1 MKRCKHIQKKL
12 THYIEQ
18 ELDQFEKDQVE
29 SHLQNCGKCRQELA
43 GLTKL
48 SAKLTPESYDLP
60 ATYSSELIVKL
71 NDRLGQ
77 PKILQRRLVPS
88 ISLIFA
94 GLLVALT
101 VIFFNGKTENIFT
114 QDYLLY
120 QTYGGEH
127 LLYDINSVELDTELD
142 VSVMPDNYFTLSR
155 EYLLETAK
163 NYKSENIDE
172 VFADLD
178 DETFKQIIKN
188 IESTE
193 L

>member
-1 MKRCKHIQKKL
+1 MKRCNHIQKKL
-12 THYIEQ
+12 MLYIEQ
-18 ELDQFEKDQVE
+18 ALDESEKKEVE
-29 SHLQNCGKCRQELA
+29 SHLQSCGRCRQELA

-48 SAKLTPESYDLP
+48 SAKLTPESYELP
-60 ATYSSELIVKL
+60 ATYSSELIVNL
-71 NDRLGQ
+71 NDRLAQ
-77 PKILQRRLVPS
+77 PKISPRRLVPS
-88 ISLIFA
+88 ISLIFT
-94 GLLVALT
+94 GLLVVLS
-101 VIFFNGKTENIFT
+101 VIFFSGKTENVFT

-127 LLYDINSVELDTELD
+127 LLYDINSVASDTELD

-155 EYLLETAK
+155 EYLLENTK
-163 NYKSENIDE
+163 TYQSENIDD

-178 DETFKQIIKN
+178 DNTFKQILKN